1 MDVRGFVDDFAG
13 KMNSNIATSL
23 AGTMNKPENN
33 NNSFAY
39 LLLLLLIFGW
49 GYGNRGNYNYGYNC
63 CCGNNYSNYLTC
75 YDPCVRNSKRRKNK
89 SCNNYTYMT
98 PYYYGVNNNCCNNC
112 YSGNYGGNL
121 WWFILVILLLGV
133 GFNHNSNNKNV
144 NNKVVTQ
151 NKQEAYDI
159 EEEYECNG
167 VMDFND

>member
-23 AGTMNKPENN
+23 AGSMNKPENN
-33 NNSFAY
+33 NNNFAY
-39 LLLLLLIFGW
+39 LLLLLVLFGW

-63 CCGNNYSNYLTC
+63 CCGNDYNGYLTC
-75 YDPCVRNSKRRKNK
+75 YDPYVRNNRRRRNK
-89 SCNNYTYMT
+89 SCNNYNYMT
-98 PYYYGVNNNCCNNC
+98 PYYYYGVNNNCCNSC

-121 WWFILVILLLGV
+121 WWFILILLFGF
-133 GFNHNSNNKNV
+133 GFNQQNNIKNV